1 MSPSETA
8 SDISA
13 RPFDLTGKVAIVT
26 GALGLLGREHCRALA
41 RAGANVVATDLDPA
55 GISALA
61 RRLCEQYPVEALG
74 MAADITVTSSLDAL
88 RTEVLGRFGRI
99 DVLVNNAAIDD
110 KVGSNTAAGNTAA
123 GNTAAGG
130 GGSRFEDY
138 PVESFRR
145 ILDVNVAGVFSCCQR
160 LGSVMAERGAG
171 SIINVASTYG
181 VVAPNQDL
189 YRAPD
194 GSQSFFKSA
203 AYPASKGA
211 VLQLTRF
218 LAAYWGERGVRVN
231 ALSPGG
237 VDNGQDAH
245 FRARYAERTPLG
257 RMARAGDYG
266 GALVFL
272 ASDSS
277 SYMTGANLIV
287 DGGFTIW

>member
-41 RAGANVVATDLDPA
+41 RAGANVVTTDLDPA
-55 GISALA
+55 GTSALA
-61 RRLCEQYPVEALG
+61 RRLSEQFPVEVFG

-110 KVGSNTAAGNTAA
+110 KVPVDSKAAS
-123 GNTAAGG
+123 G

-194 GSQSFFKSA
+194 GTQSFFKSA